1 MHQLHTTGYEA
12 HLGWKERAPKWGLTC
27 GGEVCQGGV
36 VVGDPVLV
44 EAGEAGEAA
53 VGGHEAAVAEAALV
67 PAQHQLLLPAV
78 TRQAQARLQGRACK
92 YKNFYFIF
100 FNLLMLVLD
109 CTNCHP
115 CQSFRVQVH
124 SVLPTPHLNTHT
136 APTCQS

>member
-1 MHQLHTTGYEA
+1 MGA
-12 HLGWKERAPKWGLTC
+12 ALTC

-78 TRQAQARLQGRACK
+78 TRQAQAGL
-92 YKNFYFIF
+92 
-100 FNLLMLVLD
+100 
-109 CTNCHP
+109 
-115 CQSFRVQVH
+115 
-124 SVLPTPHLNTHT
+124 
-136 APTCQS
+136 